1 MAGNTTRQAGKNCAG
16 KLFSR
21 PSGKLAWPVWHPF
34 GLLSIP
40 LFFQL
45 LPPHLT
51 PFTKGNHK
59 RNSGCTF
66 LSCEV
71 LTSQN
76 IKRLFTPLMETKFSN
91 TTDPC
96 IWDCMSEV
104 QFSGQEK
111 KKKNKWKRKKT
122 SLPPHWLQRWPR
134 EASLPKLSWW
144 CQQPEHCEFPRL
156 LMGKDPLSVALLLS
170 QRGRKC
176 TIFEKRIPNA
186 CSKPSLREQR
196 LCHHPSQP
204 CRCLQAGSEL
214 QYT

>member
-1 MAGNTTRQAGKNCAG
+1 MAGNTTRQAGANCAG

-34 GLLSIP
+34 GLWSIP

-76 IKRLFTPLMETKFSN
+76 IKCLFTPLMETKFSN
-91 TTDPC
+91 NTDPC
-96 IWDCMSEV
+96 VWDCMSEV

-111 KKKNKWKRKKT
+111 KKNQNKGKRKKPASPHT
-122 SLPPHWLQRWPR
+122 GCKGGPGKPPSPSWADDANSLST
-134 EASLPKLSWW
+134 ASSPGCSWA
-144 CQQPEHCEFPRL
+144 R
-156 LMGKDPLSVALLLS
+156 
-170 QRGRKC
+170 
-176 TIFEKRIPNA
+176 T
-186 CSKPSLREQR
+186 
-196 LCHHPSQP
+196 PSQ
-204 CRCLQAGSEL
+204 
-214 QYT
+214 